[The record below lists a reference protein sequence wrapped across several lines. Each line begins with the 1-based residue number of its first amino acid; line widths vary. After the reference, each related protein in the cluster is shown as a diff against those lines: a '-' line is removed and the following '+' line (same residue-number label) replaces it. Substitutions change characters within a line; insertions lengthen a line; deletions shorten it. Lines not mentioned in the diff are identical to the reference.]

1 MSMKIE
7 KVLPYAVV
15 AILFFFAGFVSS
27 PGSVPRKKIEKKLMY
42 TRGVAQRLYNK
53 WDKDDLI
60 FAEDEKS
67 FAEFSRENEKFIVYF
82 WATWCPYCRDVTDVI
97 TSISTDAEIPLVAL
111 TFDDDKKK
119 LADYRSEKGI
129 NWRNIVKKS
138 DNGWEFVKR
147 EKQYNIPLI
156 PSVWLVENGKVK
168 RIFVGSDKIKEIP
181 DFLINENLMKSG
193 AEPIFD

>member
-1 MSMKIE
+1 MKN
-7 KVLPYAVV
+7 KLNYVVVAVV
-15 AILFFFAGFVSS
+15 FFLLGMVLS
-27 PGSVPRKKIEKKLMY
+27 PSAPLVKSIRKKFLY

-97 TSISTDAEIPLVAL
+97 NLISMDAEIPLVAL

-119 LADYRSEKGI
+119 LADYRSEKEI

-138 DNGWEFVKR
+138 DSGWEFVKR
-147 EKQYNIPLI
+147 ENQYNIPLI
-156 PSVWLVENGKVK
+156 PSVWLLENGKVK